1 MMKIFDF
8 NKAKSVIKDRD
19 TLLKT
24 AAQEGKTIA
33 EIIASDYADAF
44 GMSEEDGLKLVED
57 MNACAAEYRMETR
70 KADALLPEEYLQKRI
85 NSIQADE
92 SYTLYQ
98 KYCALAGIAK
108 TLDCANHMNLS
119 ETGREA
125 LEQSLM
131 DAQQSLVLKPEE
143 EVSQT
148 DLDELTEYI
157 ISSGSI
163 CLLAVPE
170 ELKKLVTDAI
180 DGESGSEAP
189 QFDKEDLALL
199 DAYCIYKAIKS
210 GRLIPEPEWKD
221 ADSLVLLRA
230 IVFRATAQQDMESI
244 IKEVASGRMT
254 WDKAEQLITKI
265 SSVVLL
271 ALTTIA
277 LILAAAGS
285 AAAFISLASYISTAA
300 AVALFVTLLVTL
312 FALYKGFDYL
322 DDWMV
327 NSASP
332 AIARAGIRAARQA
345 QTLARNCREKFDDW
359 NHRRKDTAPGADAAS
374 GKDPLND
381 EPTVVQ
387 PTAEQPMTEEQTEV
401 PMNDMADTEPN
412 LLS

>member
-1 MMKIFDF
+1 MKIFDF
-8 NKAKSVIKDRD
+8 NKAKSVVKDRD
-19 TLLKT
+19 ALLKT

-33 EIIASDYADAF
+33 ETIASDYAAAF
-44 GMSEEDGLKLVED
+44 EMSEEDGLKLVED

-70 KADALLPEEYLQKRI
+70 KADALLPEEYLQEKI
-85 NSIQADE
+85 DSIKADD

-108 TLDCANHMNLS
+108 TLDCAGS
-119 ETGREA
+119 AGCGEADREA
-125 LEQSLM
+125 LEQALK
-131 DAQQSLVLKPEE
+131 DAQEGLVLKPEE
-143 EVSQT
+143 AVTQA
-148 DLDELTEYI
+148 DLDELAEHI

-180 DGESGSEAP
+180 DGEAGTDTPE
-189 QFDKEDLALL
+189 FNKEDLALL

-244 IKEVASGRMT
+244 IKEVANGRIT
-254 WDKAEQLITKI
+254 WEKAEQLIEKI
-265 SSVVLL
+265 SAVVLL

-285 AAAFISLASYISTAA
+285 AAAFISLASYISTTA
-300 AVALFVTLLVTL
+300 AVLLFITLLVTL

-332 AIARAGIRAARQA
+332 IIARASIKAAKKAQA
-345 QTLARNCREKFDDW
+345 FAKNCREKW
-359 NHRRKDTAPGADAAS
+359 NEWTDRQKKEAAPAADESPAKETAADEAETEGIKEDPETDTADNA
-374 GKDPLND
+374 
-381 EPTVVQ
+381 Q
-387 PTAEQPMTEEQTEV
+387 P
-401 PMNDMADTEPN
+401 D
-412 LLS
+412 LL